1 MAAYPLRSV
10 FRKVPR
16 SQTDVPVQVLISVS
30 KKRFKHAVDRNR
42 VKRQLREAYR
52 HHKQSICETVPPD
65 ESLLV
70 AFVWIADELLPSTRI
85 NNSMQRLL
93 QRIAEKI

>member
-16 SQTDVPVQVLISVS
+16 SQTDVPVQVLMSVS

-52 HHKQSICETVPPD
+52 HHKQSLCETVPAD

-70 AFVWIADELLPSTRI
+70 AFVWISDDLLPSTRI
-85 NNSMQRLL
+85 NDSMQRLL